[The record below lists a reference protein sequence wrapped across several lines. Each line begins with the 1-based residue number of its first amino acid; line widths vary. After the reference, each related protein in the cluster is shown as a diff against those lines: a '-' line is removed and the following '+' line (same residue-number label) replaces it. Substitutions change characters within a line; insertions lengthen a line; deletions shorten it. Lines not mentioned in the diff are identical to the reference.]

1 MNSREE
7 QGGQGEECRDQS
19 GAESSCVLESE
30 KEKEKWRK
38 ALVGMGQEKE
48 KEGGQERS
56 GQIYT

>member
-1 MNSREE
+1 MNNREE
-7 QGGQGEECRDQS
+7 QGGQGEECGDQS
-19 GAESSCVLESE
+19 GAESSRVLESE

>member
-1 MNSREE
+1 MNRGDEKD
-7 QGGQGEECRDQS
+7 GQCEECGDQS